1 MDWFPIFIDLKG
13 APCLVVGGG
22 AVAARK
28 AAQLAGAGGRV
39 RVVAHR
45 IGDSIRAMA
54 ERWMLE
60 VSASGFEPS
69 ALDGMRL
76 VVAATDDREFNR
88 SVAEAARLRAIPV
101 NVVDDPGLSSFIMPA
116 IVDRSPLIVAIGTSG
131 AAPML
136 ARAVKAKIEAMLPA
150 RLSGL
155 AALMGRSRA
164 AVARAI
170 RNPVVRR
177 RLWERVIAGPVA
189 TRALC
194 GDEAGATRLLAE
206 EMRRMAVAAPPAG
219 EVYIVGAGPG
229 DPNLLTLR
237 ALQLMQQADV
247 VLHDRLVSPE
257 ILALVRRDAEVLD
270 TGKRCGDHLLR
281 ESEINHQSE
290 INQLMIAMARAG
302 KRVLRLK
309 GGDPS
314 IFGRMGEELEAL
326 AAAGIPYQV
335 VPGITAASGCAA
347 YAGIPLTHRDYS
359 SQCVLV
365 TAHGKD
371 GAKEPDWQ
379 SLARAG
385 QTLVFYMSRLEA
397 GSICRKL
404 IDHGLPP
411 VTSAALIADGTRV
424 TQEVLIATVA
434 TLPGMLAG
442 RRIDA
447 PALIIVGEVAR
458 LHQQLAWFGPSA
470 REPLD
475 HAAIA
480 GPNGFS
486 MDALAQH
493 P

>member
-1 MDWFPIFIDLKG
+1 MDWFPIFIDLKS

-28 AAQLAGAGGRV
+28 AAQLAGAGARV
-39 RVVAHR
+39 RVVAR
-45 IGDSIRAMA
+45 QTGDAIRAMA
-54 ERWMLE
+54 ARGTLE
-60 VSASGFEPS
+60 VSACGYEPS

-76 VVAATDDREFNR
+76 VIAATDDRKLNR

-101 NVVDDPGLSSFIMPA
+101 NVVDDPALSSFILPA

-136 ARAVKAKIEAMLPA
+136 ARTVKAKIEAMLPA
-150 RLSGL
+150 RLGGL
-155 AALMGRSRA
+155 AASMGRSRA
-164 AVARAI
+164 AVARVI
-170 RNPVVRR
+170 GSPVARR
-177 RLWERVIAGPVA
+177 RFWERVIAGPVA
-189 TRALC
+189 ARALA
-194 GDEAGATRLLAE
+194 GDEAAAAGLLAE
-206 EMRRMAVAAPPAG
+206 EMYRTAVAAPPAG

-247 VLHDRLVSPE
+247 VLHDHLVSAE
-257 ILALVRRDAEVLD
+257 ILALVRREAEVLD
-270 TGKRCGDHLLR
+270 AGKRCGDHLLR
-281 ESEINHQSE
+281 QSD
-290 INQLMIAMARAG
+290 INQLMIAMAREG

-365 TAHGKD
+365 TAHGKN
-371 GAKEPDWQ
+371 GAEERDWQ
-379 SLARAG
+379 FLARAG
-385 QTLVFYMSRLEA
+385 QTLVFYRSRMEA
-397 GSICRKL
+397 GSTCRQL

-411 VTSAALIADGTRV
+411 ATGVALIADGTRL
-424 TQEVLIATVA
+424 TQEVIIATVA
-434 TLPGMLAG
+434 TLPGVLAQ
-442 RRIDA
+442 RKIDA

-458 LHQQLAWFGPSA
+458 LHQQLAWFGPFA
-470 REPLD
+470 RAPLD
-475 HAAIA
+475 PAATA
-480 GPNGFS
+480 SANGSAPS
-486 MDALAQH
+486 MDAPAEH
-493 P
+493 Y